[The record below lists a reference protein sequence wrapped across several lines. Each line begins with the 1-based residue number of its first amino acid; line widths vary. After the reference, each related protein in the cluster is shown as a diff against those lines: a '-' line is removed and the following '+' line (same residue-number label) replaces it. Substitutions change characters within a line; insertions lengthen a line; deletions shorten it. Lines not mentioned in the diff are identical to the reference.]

1 MKYTYYPGCSVNA
14 TANIYR
20 DSIAAIAPALGLEL
34 EELED
39 WNCCGATAYMSVKEL
54 MSFAI
59 SARNLAIAEQH
70 HRDVVTP
77 CSACYTVLNKTNH
90 YFADY
95 PELRKKIGQALEAG
109 GLSYS
114 GNLRVRHLLD
124 VVCNDIGY
132 EKITS
137 LAKKKLAGLKVA
149 PYYGCQI
156 VRPDSGFDDPDE
168 PTTMN
173 RLIEALGAECVDYRM
188 KTSCCGASLMGT
200 QEDLAMRLCR
210 NLLLDAQQ
218 NGAHCI
224 VTICPLCQMNLD
236 VYQGKVNARFKTKFD
251 IPVLYFTQLIGVSL
265 GLPLRDLGL
274 NRLAVKLT
282 KPIKKIFEG
291 ANNG

>member
-1 MKYTYYPGCSVNA
+1 MKYTYYPGCSVSA
-14 TANIYR
+14 TANLYQ
-20 DSIAAIAPALGLEL
+20 DSIDAIAPALGLEL

-59 SARNLAIAEQH
+59 SARNLAIAEKH

-95 PELRKKIGQALEAG
+95 PDLRVKIGKALEAG

-114 GNLRVRHLLD
+114 GNVRVRHLLD
-124 VVCNDIGY
+124 VICTDIGC
-132 EKITS
+132 EKMAS
-137 LAKKKLAGLKVA
+137 LAKKKLSGLKVA

-156 VRPDSGFDDPDE
+156 VRPDAGFDDPDE

-173 RLIEALGAECVDYRM
+173 KLVEAVSGEGVDYRM
-188 KTSCCGASLMGT
+188 KTACCGASLMGT
-200 QEDLAMRLCR
+200 QEDLALRLCR

-236 VYQGKVNARFKTKFD
+236 VYQSKVNRLFKTKFD
-251 IPVLYFTQLIGVSL
+251 IPILYFTQLIGVSL

-282 KPIKKIFEG
+282 GPMKRIFEG

>member
-1 MKYTYYPGCSVNA
+1 
-14 TANIYR
+14 
-20 DSIAAIAPALGLEL
+20 
-34 EELED
+34 
-39 WNCCGATAYMSVKEL
+39 
-54 MSFAI
+54 
-59 SARNLAIAEQH
+59 
-70 HRDVVTP
+70 
-77 CSACYTVLNKTNH
+77 
-90 YFADY
+90 
-95 PELRKKIGQALEAG
+95 
-109 GLSYS
+109 
-114 GNLRVRHLLD
+114 
-124 VVCNDIGY
+124 
-132 EKITS
+132 
-137 LAKKKLAGLKVA
+137 
-149 PYYGCQI
+149 